1 MSQKMGNNMILLG
14 ILTLICSAGIVMQML
29 YPHFTQMR
37 IYDYRTQGKLIAQMI
52 TEENRDLLRQAEP
65 IALHILLIRG
75 EGDSEVIS
83 DHRMQAE
90 MMGGDPWLWPEV
102 VQARQTGEG
111 YNAQHGKSLSGQI
124 VSYACLLEG
133 GSVLH
138 ISGEQDTR
146 LSLAMY
152 CLWGLLFLVVL
163 LVIASVWRSA
173 RVTKSIVTPL
183 NKARLEQLETQQ
195 ICRELQPLAARI
207 LHENQQM
214 QKQIQKQHNELKR
227 EYEKQDRARRD
238 FTANVSHELKTP
250 LTSISGY
257 AEIVRSGM
265 VKPEDMIPFAGK
277 IYDEAQRMITLVG
290 DILKLSQLDEGHQ
303 VRMERTSIDLYGVC
317 QQVMDSLQAV
327 ARQRRVTFS
336 LSGEHCRTVGAA
348 SIIDEIIYNLCDNA
362 IKYNIEGGQ
371 VFVSV
376 TQEEELAVVSVRDT
390 GIGISPEEQARVF
403 ERFYRV
409 DKSHSKEIGGTG
421 LGLSIV
427 KHGAAYHDARV
438 ELESQ
443 LGAGTEIRVF
453 FQKESD

>member
-1 MSQKMGNNMILLG
+1 MSRKMGNNMILLG
-14 ILTLICSAGIVMQML
+14 ILALICSAAIVMQVL

-37 IYDYRTQGKLIAQMI
+37 IYDYCSQSKLIAQML
-52 TEENRDLLRQAEP
+52 TEENRDLLQKAEP
-65 IALHILLIRG
+65 LSLHILLIYG

-83 DHRMQAE
+83 DHRLGADML
-90 MMGGDPWLWPEV
+90 GGDPWLWPEV
-102 VQARQTGEG
+102 VEARQRGEG
-111 YNAQHGKSLSGQI
+111 DNTQHGKSLSGQI
-124 VSYACLLEG
+124 VSYARQLED

-138 ISGEQDTR
+138 ISGQQDTR
-146 LSLAMY
+146 LALAMY
-152 CLWGLLFLVVL
+152 CLWGLLILAVL
-163 LVIASVWRSA
+163 LAGAAIWRSA
-173 RVTKSIVTPL
+173 RVTRAIVAPL
-183 NKARLEQLETQQ
+183 NKERLEQIETRQL
-195 ICRELQPLAARI
+195 CPELQPLATRI
-207 LHENQQM
+207 LDENQQM

-265 VKPEDMIPFAGK
+265 VKPEDVVPFAGK

-303 VRMERTSIDLYGVC
+303 VRMERTSMDLYGIC
-317 QQVMDSLQAV
+317 QQVLDSLQAV
-327 ARQRRVTFS
+327 ALQRRVTFS

-362 IKYNIEGGQ
+362 IKYNIDGGE

-376 TQEEELAVVSVRDT
+376 TKQEDMAVVSVRDT

-443 LGAGTEIRVF
+443 LGEGTEIRVF
-453 FQKESD
+453 FQRESD